1 MFFFVEK
8 PRPFVQSFF
17 DILCRRPDSHTCFC
31 CCFFRFVYLEIDVA
45 FSEYFF
51 VPFPLSLCIESKYV
65 VRSFLLN
72 SVFLPCD
79 HGLDFLH
86 QLIM

>member
-1 MFFFVEK
+1 MLFSLK
-8 PRPFVQSFF
+8 RRPSFNRPS
-17 DILCRRPDSHTCFC
+17 ICRRFDSHTCFFLFFLF
-31 CCFFRFVYLEIDVA
+31 CFCLFGDVA

-51 VPFPLSLCIESKYV
+51 VPFPLSLCMESRSYV
-65 VRSFLLN
+65 LSFRMVFKER

-86 QLIM
+86 QLM